1 MISYLLWT
9 DVFGNEM
16 VEIFNES
23 DILRVQ
29 KEFNDKGYI
38 VTGLI
43 YGGNRIF
50 MTLSKEVVEDDKD

>member
-38 VTGLI
+38 VTSLI

-50 MTLSKEVVEDDKD
+50 MTLRKEVLEDVKD